1 MSRESKII
9 DVETSSLA
17 YLSSTRLS
25 GTKYQQDIIQAYE
38 SFGWELLGING
49 DQISMSRE
57 TQNPVYAELVQYQ
70 AQYEA
75 KIAEIKALGF
85 VDEPEEP
92 DEFDLETFGIC
103 LICLIVPA
111 LVYAGIKIG
120 QRCAY
125 KKKMEEYELA
135 VAELEKKK
143 NIIREEMKKIALDS
157 RATFFSKQ
165 N

>member
-1 MSRESKII
+1 MSRESKILNANGNAQG
-9 DVETSSLA
+9 V
-17 YLSSTRLS
+17 
-25 GTKYQQDIIQAYE
+25 IQAYE

-57 TQNPVYAELVQYQ
+57 TQNPVYAELIKYQ

-85 VDEPEEP
+85 IDEPEEP

-120 QRCAY
+120 QHCVY
-125 KKKMEEYELA
+125 KKKMEQYELDC
-135 VAELEKKK
+135 AELERKK
-143 NIIREEMKKIALDS
+143 NKIREEMNKIVADS
-157 RATFFSKQ
+157 RATFFSRQ